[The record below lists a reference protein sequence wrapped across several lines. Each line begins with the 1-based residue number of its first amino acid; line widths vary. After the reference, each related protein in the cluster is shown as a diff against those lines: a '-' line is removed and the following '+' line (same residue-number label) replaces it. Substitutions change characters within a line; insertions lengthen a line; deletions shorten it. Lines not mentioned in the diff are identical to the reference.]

1 MLAVIICIS
10 ISCILVLL
18 WVNDRIEKIYNFFRN
33 SIFDKRNIS
42 SEDMDFRLE
51 SHKDAMW
58 NMQSDLSRAKGVF
71 IVIFII
77 ALLLEG
83 ILTRDSRPN
92 YEIDWVSILFFPVLI
107 IGTIIWYFIKNKF
120 QSRD

>member
-77 ALLLEG
+77 ALLLEL

>member
-1 MLAVIICIS
+1 
-10 ISCILVLL
+10 
-18 WVNDRIEKIYNFFRN
+18 
-33 SIFDKRNIS
+33 
-42 SEDMDFRLE
+42 MDFRLE

-77 ALLLEG
+77 ALLLEL

>member
-77 ALLLEG
+77 ALLLEA
-83 ILTRDSRPN
+83 
-92 YEIDWVSILFFPVLI
+92 I
-107 IGTIIWYFIKNKF
+107 IFSFIRNN
-120 QSRD
+120 